1 MKMLRNINIRSR
13 LLMAFFIIIF
23 LLVCLGAVAMT
34 AMKGIRANSEMIEA
48 KILPA
53 ISSLGEM
60 NSNLMRVRVFTLR
73 LLNEANDENKRET
86 LRALEKIKKEV
97 AKYRSDYEKTIYLD
111 SERRLFE
118 EFKKTEASYY
128 KLQGTVSA
136 LAMKSDQGAIAKLV
150 PDMNLAAD
158 DMVRLLREIVAAN
171 QEGADLA
178 SADSLHDYNVSLR
191 LIIFIIIAAAGI
203 GSLIAIILSKS
214 INKPLQ
220 DAVAT
225 AEVIASGD
233 LTQTINSDGDDE
245 LTRLT
250 NALKAMQENLRE
262 AIIHIGD
269 SSSQLASAAE
279 ELNTVTES
287 SSNGLM
293 LQNEEIQQAA
303 AAITQMSSAVDEVA
317 RTAQQTSEASV
328 ESSKLTAEGKAR
340 VGETTV
346 VILDMNEEMTVS
358 TRVINQ
364 LAEQVASIGQILD
377 VIRAVAEQTNLL
389 ALNAA
394 IEAAR
399 AGEAGRGFAVVADEV
414 RSLAH
419 RTQESTG
426 EIETMV
432 RQVQLSANEAVSS
445 MESTSQK
452 TSQAQT
458 VAAEAAKALEQ
469 ITERIIA
476 ISDSNHVIAS
486 AAEEQSNVAK
496 EIDGN
501 ITTISDLAAQTV
513 VGANQTSASAA
524 ELTRLAIELNEL
536 VIKFKV

>member
-1 MKMLRNINIRSR
+1 MLRNINIRSR
-13 LLMAFFIIIF
+13 LLMAFTIIIF
-23 LLVCLGAVAMT
+23 LLVCLGGVTMS
-34 AMKGIRANSEMIEA
+34 AMKDIRANSEMIETN
-48 KILPA
+48 ILPA
-53 ISSLGEM
+53 ITSLGDV
-60 NSNLMRVRVFTLR
+60 NSNLMRVRIFTLR
-73 LLNEANDENKRET
+73 LLNETNEENKKNT
-86 LRALEKIKKEV
+86 LAALESIKKEV
-97 AKYRSDYEKTIYLD
+97 AQYRSEYESTIYLD

-118 EFKKTEASYY
+118 EFKKAEATYY
-128 KLQGTVSA
+128 KLQGDVSLLSVQGNKEAASA
-136 LAMKSDQGAIAKLV
+136 LIA
-150 PDMNLAAD
+150 DMNQAAD
-158 DMVRLLREIVAAN
+158 DMVRLLKAIVIAN
-171 QEGADLA
+171 QEGANEA
-178 SADSLHDYNVSLR
+178 SADSLKEYNESFT
-191 LIIFIIIAAAGI
+191 LIIFIIVIAAA
-203 GSLIAIILSKS
+203 IASIIAVVLSKS
-214 INKPLQ
+214 INTPLQ
-220 DAVAT
+220 NAVIS
-225 AEVIASGD
+225 AEAIAKGD
-233 LTQTINSDGDDE
+233 LTQPITAQGDDE

-250 NALKAMQENLRE
+250 NALKVMQGNLRE
-262 AIIHIGD
+262 AIVHIGD

-279 ELNTVTES
+279 ELSSVTES

-303 AAITQMSSAVDEVA
+303 AAITEMSTAVDEVA
-317 RTAQQTSEASV
+317 RTAQQTSEASA
-328 ESSKLTAEGKAR
+328 ESAKLAAEGKAR
-340 VGETTV
+340 VGDTTA
-346 VILDMNEEMTVS
+346 VILDMNKEMTTS

-452 TSQAQT
+452 TNQAQT

-469 ITERIIA
+469 ITARIIA
-476 ISDSNHVIAS
+476 ISDSNHIIAS

-513 VGANQTSASAA
+513 VGANQTSASTA

-536 VIKFKV
+536 VVKFKV

>member
-1 MKMLRNINIRSR
+1 
-13 LLMAFFIIIF
+13 
-23 LLVCLGAVAMT
+23 
-34 AMKGIRANSEMIEA
+34 
-48 KILPA
+48 
-53 ISSLGEM
+53 
-60 NSNLMRVRVFTLR
+60 MRVRIFTLR
-73 LLNEANDENKRET
+73 LLNEKNEGNKQKT
-86 LRALEKIKKEV
+86 LAELEEIKKEV

-118 EFKKTEASYY
+118 EFKKSEASYY
-128 KLQGTVSA
+128 KLQGEVSA
-136 LAMKSDQGAIAKLV
+136 LAMRGSQDAIMALV

-158 DMVRLLREIVAAN
+158 DMVRLLREIVVAN
-171 QEGADLA
+171 QEGADIA
-178 SADSLHDYNVSLR
+178 SADSLHEYNTSFS
-191 LIIFIIIAAAGI
+191 LIIFIIVAAAGI

-220 DAVAT
+220 DAVAS

-233 LTQTINSDGDDE
+233 LTQIINTEGDDE

-250 NALKAMQENLRE
+250 NALKAMQKNLRE

-293 LQNEEIQQAA
+293 LQNTEIQQAA

-328 ESSKLTAEGKAR
+328 ESAKLAAEGKAR
-340 VGETTV
+340 VGDTTA
-346 VILDMNEEMTVS
+346 VILDMNKEMTTS

-445 MESTSQK
+445 MGSTSQK

-458 VAAEAAKALEQ
+458 VAAEASKALEQ
-469 ITERIIA
+469 ITARIIA

-513 VGANQTSASAA
+513 VGANQTSASTA

>member
-1 MKMLRNINIRSR
+1 MIN
-13 LLMAFFIIIF
+13 
-23 LLVCLGAVAMT
+23 
-34 AMKGIRANSEMIEA
+34 
-48 KILPA
+48 
-53 ISSLGEM
+53 
-60 NSNLMRVRVFTLR
+60 
-73 LLNEANDENKRET
+73 
-86 LRALEKIKKEV
+86 
-97 AKYRSDYEKTIYLD
+97 LD

-118 EFKKTEASYY
+118 EFEQAEASYY
-128 KLQGTVSA
+128 KLQGDVSSLSIQGNKEAASA
-136 LAMKSDQGAIAKLV
+136 LVSE
-150 PDMNLAAD
+150 MNRAAD
-158 DMVRLLREIVAAN
+158 NMVRLLRALVKAN
-171 QEGADLA
+171 QEGADEANLD
-178 SADSLHDYNVSLR
+178 SAREYDSSFM
-191 LIIFIIIAAAGI
+191 LIIVIIGTAAA
-203 GSLIAIILSKS
+203 IASTIAVVLSKS
-214 INKPLQ
+214 INTPLQ
-220 DAVAT
+220 NAVIS
-225 AEVIASGD
+225 AEAIAKGD
-233 LTQTINSDGDDE
+233 LTQPITAQGDDE

-250 NALKAMQENLRE
+250 NALKVMQGNLRE
-262 AIIHIGD
+262 AIVHIGD

-279 ELNTVTES
+279 ELSSVTES

-303 AAITQMSSAVDEVA
+303 AAITEMSTAVDEVA
-317 RTAQQTSEASV
+317 RTAQQTSEASA
-328 ESSKLTAEGKAR
+328 ESAKLAAEGKAR
-340 VGETTV
+340 VGDTTA
-346 VILDMNEEMTVS
+346 VILDMNKEMTTS

-452 TSQAQT
+452 TNQAQT

-469 ITERIIA
+469 ITARIIA
-476 ISDSNHVIAS
+476 ISDSNHIIAS

-513 VGANQTSASAA
+513 VGANQTSASTA

-536 VIKFKV
+536 VVKFKV